1 MSAPAPAC
9 NGKAITLCARKGD
22 DLEPP
27 LHANIS
33 NMIHKFGLITG
44 EDQIER
50 GEKEGK
56 ENNESRLLN
65 LAFISFF
72 FFFFFLSSSSGILGD
87 TMNSDDFSHLG
98 PPPQSPPLFF
108 LHR

>member
-65 LAFISFF
+65 LAFFSY

-108 LHR
+108 LYR